1 VVSSNRT
8 QTQGYLEPPLE
19 ASNQFGF
26 TGTGNM
32 TVSVVWSGDTYLTM
46 SVTCPSG
53 GDNVG
58 GTSGME
64 ASLPNAS
71 GNCTATVTEPSS
83 ESVTL
88 TYSISWGPAGG

>member
-1 VVSSNRT
+1 MERSNEYVFS
-8 QTQGYLEPPLE
+8 GKG
-19 ASNQFGF
+19 S
-26 TGTGNM
+26 M

-58 GTSGME
+58 GMSRME
-64 ASLPNAS
+64 ASLPHAS

-83 ESVTL
+83 ESVSL
-88 TYSISWGPAGG
+88 TYTISWGPAGG